1 MFIKE
6 MQSGQFQAQPYFR
19 LFCFAVFMIDL
30 FSGLLLV
37 SDLSGSL
44 LLEIYKTRPNA
55 LHATGQGILCNK
67 GDASEMPRLYSL
79 KN

>member
-1 MFIKE
+1 MFIQD
-6 MQSGQFQAQPYFR
+6 MQSGKFQAQPYFR

-44 LLEIYKTRPNA
+44 LL
-55 LHATGQGILCNK
+55 
-67 GDASEMPRLYSL
+67 
-79 KN
+79 